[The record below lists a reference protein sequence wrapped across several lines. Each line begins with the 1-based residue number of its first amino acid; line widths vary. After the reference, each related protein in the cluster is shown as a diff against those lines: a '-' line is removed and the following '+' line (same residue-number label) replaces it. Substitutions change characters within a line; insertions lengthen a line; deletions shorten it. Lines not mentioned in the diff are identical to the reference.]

1 VLSLQ
6 VAVLS
11 ICATFAGAGRT
22 RGGPR
27 TDAVAAAGQ
36 STPSATAL
44 SAPPYPVMLNQSMQS
59 LFDERM
65 EALRKL
71 QEELR
76 AGGPAVPGGVSVKGE
91 L

>member
-1 VLSLQ
+1 
-6 VAVLS
+6 
-11 ICATFAGAGRT
+11 
-22 RGGPR
+22 
-27 TDAVAAAGQ
+27 
-36 STPSATAL
+36 
-44 SAPPYPVMLNQSMQS
+44 MQS